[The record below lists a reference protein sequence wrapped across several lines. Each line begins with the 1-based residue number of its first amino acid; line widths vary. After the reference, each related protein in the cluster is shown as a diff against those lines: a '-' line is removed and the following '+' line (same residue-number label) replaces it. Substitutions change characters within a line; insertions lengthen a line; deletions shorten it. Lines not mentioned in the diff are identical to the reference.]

1 MNPTT
6 VYHLGHARLAE
17 LHRQARRDELASAV
31 RRARRP
37 GRPAN
42 AATARPSVLTRWVQR
57 LGGVSVS

>member
-17 LHRQARRDELASAV
+17 LHRQARRDELASA
-31 RRARRP
+31 ARRT
-37 GRPAN
+37 RP
-42 AATARPSVLTRWVQR
+42 TVLTRWIHR